1 MKIQAL
7 DIQIG
12 EQIIA
17 YCNQKM
23 QTCTVRQII
32 ELGQDS
38 ITLLVSVSG
47 HYRSSVSRVVR
58 FRGDTL
64 VEMACPKSILKT

>member
-12 EQIIA
+12 ERIVA

-23 QTCTVRQII
+23 QTCTVKQI
-32 ELGQDS
+32 LDLDQNN
-38 ITLLVSVSG
+38 ITLLVDLSG
-47 HYRSSVSRVVR
+47 HHRSSASRVVR
-58 FRGDTL
+58 FRRDTL
-64 VEMACPKSILKT
+64 VEMAC

>member
-12 EQIIA
+12 ERIVA

-23 QTCTVRQII
+23 QICTVRQI
-32 ELGQDS
+32 LDLNLDN
-38 ITLLVSVSG
+38 ITLLVSISG
-47 HYRSSVSRVVR
+47 LPKLGFTRSPVPTGH
-58 FRGDTL
+58 FG
-64 VEMACPKSILKT
+64 

>member
-12 EQIIA
+12 EHIVA

-23 QTCTVRQII
+23 QTCTVKQIL
-32 ELGQDS
+32 ELGEEN
-38 ITLLVSVSG
+38 ITLLVSRTG
-47 HYRSSVSRVVR
+47 HARSSVSHVVR
-58 FRGDTL
+58 FRRDTL
-64 VEMACPKSILKT
+64 VETAGHSRK